1 MTKVYLDTSIYN
13 RPFDDQTQP
22 KIFLE
27 TQAVILILQMVEA
40 KLIELVNSSVLEY
53 ENSRN
58 SVLVNQQTMKRYLQ
72 IATIKQEVNETT
84 RERAQELEKQGVKA
98 IDALHVACAEASKS
112 DYFITCDKR
121 LINRCRGLTLQVI
134 NPTDFILE
142 IEDDN

>member
-1 MTKVYLDTSIYN
+1 
-13 RPFDDQTQP
+13 
-22 KIFLE
+22 
-27 TQAVILILQMVEA
+27 MVEA

-72 IATIKQEVNETT
+72 IATIKQEVNETI
-84 RERAQELEKQGVKA
+84 RERAQELEKQGIKA

-112 DYFITCDKR
+112 DYFITSDKR